1 MATKKTAAARK
12 PRKASKNSAGKN
24 GRKSTKKPSAEQP
37 TRQSQDGE
45 PVAPPGLLESLGL
58 VGMQAIEPVVLAA
71 LISGEPLLLIG
82 RHGTAK
88 SYLLARICQAM
99 RLEWRHY
106 NASLLNYDDLVGYPL
121 PDGDGKLQFVE
132 TPASIWGA
140 EAVFLDEISR
150 CRIDLQNK
158 LFPIIH
164 ERRVQGIELPD
175 LQFRWAA
182 MNPPVSDFGDGLE
195 TDYLGSQPL
204 DTALA
209 DRFAFIIVTP
219 DWDDLVEEERRAV
232 VTGSGQPIDPA
243 AARQLR
249 QLVEAGR
256 GLVDAVTDEML
267 VRLAHYVQ
275 LVNDLL
281 RTAAKWGLKARGAA
295 DDDDV
300 QITLSPRR
308 AAMIARNIVAVHV
321 AAMVLE
327 DNPEIG
333 NSALLALRHSIPQR
347 AQGVSVSSMKLAAAH
362 REAWKLAELPSLD
375 PKRFL
380 AMEAD
385 PVRRA
390 QVASQLGGLTKPEL
404 STIIADAISS
414 LPPGGRHALGVWA
427 IDSGLAGRM
436 VAAIAEQ
443 CAALMALVAVSRGV
457 DQRVHGHG
465 TQHSLWK
472 SMKRRLGRLK
482 KNAADTPLLT
492 NLLMGLFVQDELAT
506 EDDVDDVVKSWKA
519 VRDQLNAGL
528 EDVITT
534 GGQP

>member
-1 MATKKTAAARK
+1 
-12 PRKASKNSAGKN
+12 
-24 GRKSTKKPSAEQP
+24 
-37 TRQSQDGE
+37 
-45 PVAPPGLLESLGL
+45 
-58 VGMQAIEPVVLAA
+58 
-71 LISGEPLLLIG
+71 
-82 RHGTAK
+82 
-88 SYLLARICQAM
+88 
-99 RLEWRHY
+99 
-106 NASLLNYDDLVGYPL
+106 
-121 PDGDGKLQFVE
+121 
-132 TPASIWGA
+132 
-140 EAVFLDEISR
+140 
-150 CRIDLQNK
+150 
-158 LFPIIH
+158 
-164 ERRVQGIELPD
+164 
-175 LQFRWAA
+175 
-182 MNPPVSDFGDGLE
+182 MNPPVSNFDDEFE

-204 DTALA
+204 DAALA

-219 DWDDLVEEERRAV
+219 DWDDLAEEERRAV

-281 RTAAKWGLKARGAA
+281 RTAAKRGRKASGRADGNRV
-295 DDDDV
+295 DDDDA

-308 AAMIARNIVAVHV
+308 AAMIARNIIAVHV

-333 NSALLALRHSIPQR
+333 DSALLALRHSIPQR
-347 AQGVSVSSMKLAAAH
+347 AQGLPVSSMKLAAAH

-375 PKRFL
+375 PQRFL

-404 STIIADAISS
+404 STIIADSISS
-414 LPPGGRHALGVWA
+414 LPPGGRHALGVWV

-482 KNAADTPLLT
+482 KNAADTPFLT
-492 NLLMGLFVQDELAT
+492 NLLMALFVQDELAT
-506 EDDVDDVVKSWKA
+506 EDDIDDVMKSWKA
-519 VRDQLNAGL
+519 VRGQLNAGL